1 MCEQDIVCEWV
12 WHDKDT
18 VKHWIGWFEKL
29 LHVCKE
35 EGMKKTGGKEE
46 PERKRERPSESRVRE
61 GEMEGREGEARQRG
75 KKGENCN

>member
-1 MCEQDIVCEWV
+1 MCEQDSVCEWV

-29 LHVCKE
+29 LRVCKE
-35 EGMKKTGGKEE
+35 GGMKKTGG
-46 PERKRERPSESRVRE
+46 RKRERPSESRVRE